1 LEESK
6 EEVKSR
12 RVAIWLVKE
21 WEMEIPNMEKCKD
34 LVKIT

>member
-12 RVAIWLVKE
+12 TADWLVEEKE
-21 WEMEIPNMEKCKD
+21 IGIPDIEED
-34 LVKIT
+34 V